1 MNESTELNV
10 VDLAAVSGVIAT
22 LAGWLPGIAA
32 ALSIIWLVIR
42 IVESDTTHA
51 VVRTLTGKE
60 VRRWLKGEKPIQVE
74 VQNLPLA
81 PDPIEQ
87 KEQAHDHKENH
98 RP

>member
-51 VVRTLTGKE
+51 VIRSLTGREIKN
-60 VRRWLKGEKPIQVE
+60 WLKREK
-74 VQNLPLA
+74 
-81 PDPIEQ
+81 
-87 KEQAHDHKENH
+87 KEQADDSQEDN